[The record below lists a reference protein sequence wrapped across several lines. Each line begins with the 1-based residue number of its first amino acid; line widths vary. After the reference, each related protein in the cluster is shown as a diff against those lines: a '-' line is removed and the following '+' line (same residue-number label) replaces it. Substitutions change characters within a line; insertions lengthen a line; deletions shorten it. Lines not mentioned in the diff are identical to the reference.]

1 MLSCWTANCFSLIQ
15 VHSHYEGGN
24 YYGLSEVQ
32 GLMMLERFSDF
43 FLAFYAWECI
53 NCGAVIDQTISNNR
67 RNSLAAI
74 ATKEIETAT
83 V

>member
-1 MLSCWTANCFSLIQ
+1 
-15 VHSHYEGGN
+15 
-24 YYGLSEVQ
+24 
-32 GLMMLERFSDF
+32 MLERFSDF